1 VRRLLKTLASVL
13 LLTNG
18 AGAFYGSYHLILYP
32 DGNSLGMTTA
42 LLEHSP
48 FTDFLIPGII
58 LLLSNGLMSFVAL
71 FALFYRKRS
80 YPILTMTEGT
90 ILFGWIVTQMLM
102 LRQIAALHII
112 YGTIGLLL
120 ILIGWM
126 LMREESSHEVAR
138 SKTTI

>member
-1 VRRLLKTLASVL
+1 MRGLLRTLASIL

-18 AGAFYGSYHLILYP
+18 AGAFYGSYHLVLYP
-32 DGNSLGMTTA
+32 DGSSLGMTMA

-58 LLLSNGLMSFVAL
+58 LLLSNGIMSFVAL
-71 FALFYRKRS
+71 LAFVYRKRS
-80 YPILTMTEGT
+80 YPLLTMTEGT
-90 ILFGWIVTQMLM
+90 ILFGWIVIQMLM

-112 YGTIGLLL
+112 YGTIGFLL

-126 LMREESSHEVAR
+126 LMRVESTHTVAR
-138 SKTTI
+138 SKITI